1 MIDLIAAMMLG
12 PISKW
17 DSKKPDY
24 EYVSDISIDAAE
36 RCLIDADGLTAPM
49 VYKQADRPGVA
60 RIIYMTPNGIAGIRI
75 DLVNK
80 DEGLHVTAWEAP
92 KRAMACLPP
101 KVVADPKPNVP
112 PR

>member
-17 DSKKPDY
+17 DSKQPDY
-24 EYVSDISIDAAE
+24 EYVSDVSIGDAE

-49 VYKQADRPGVA
+49 VYKQADRPGVT
-60 RIIYMTPNGIAGIRI
+60 RIIYMAPNGIAGIRI
-75 DLVNK
+75 DLVAK
-80 DEGLHVTAWEAP
+80 DDGLHVTAWEAT
-92 KRAMACLPP
+92 KRAMTCVPP
-101 KVVADPKPNVP
+101 KVIATPEPIAP